1 MSRLSLPLENTA
13 IIRVPF
19 SILARMYQCASLIL
33 ARNEENIHPNPRRVD
48 NLPRY
53 VANEAIDAASYA
65 VCRKRSV
72 RHGTYYLCSA
82 TCIDFKA
89 YVICAHTLAVAEMD
103 CSLTELIHCYK
114 ATKQRP
120 PNVDA
125 LIQMNLPPGRGSK
138 KTKATQR
145 RKRATN

>member
-1 MSRLSLPLENTA
+1 
-13 IIRVPF
+13 
-19 SILARMYQCASLIL
+19 
-33 ARNEENIHPNPRRVD
+33 
-48 NLPRY
+48 
-53 VANEAIDAASYA
+53 
-65 VCRKRSV
+65 
-72 RHGTYYLCSA
+72 
-82 TCIDFKA
+82 
-89 YVICAHTLAVAEMD
+89 MD

-145 RKRATN
+145 RKGATN

>member
-1 MSRLSLPLENTA
+1 MSPLSLPLENTA
-13 IIRVPF
+13 IMRVPF
-19 SILARMYQCASLIL
+19 SILARMYQRASLIL

-53 VANEAIDAASYA
+53 
-65 VCRKRSV
+65 
-72 RHGTYYLCSA
+72 
-82 TCIDFKA
+82 
-89 YVICAHTLAVAEMD
+89 VAEMD

-145 RKRATN
+145 RKRTTN